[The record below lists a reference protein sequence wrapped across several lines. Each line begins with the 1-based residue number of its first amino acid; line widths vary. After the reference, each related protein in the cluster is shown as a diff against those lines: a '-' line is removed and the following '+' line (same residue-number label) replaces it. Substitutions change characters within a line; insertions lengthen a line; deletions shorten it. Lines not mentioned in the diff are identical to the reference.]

1 MKHVF
6 VIYNF
11 AGIPREELV
20 SLVTGL
26 SEEFTQWAYKIYEEN
41 STDYDVCISILDD
54 NNYPQDYESKSII
67 AISDDS
73 ICHNE
78 APYGSGNDIWKLG
91 SHVDV
96 ILIAGKNPDFT
107 QFSIRTP
114 LFKLNKINYVK
125 LVAALVNQNC

>member
-11 AGIPREELV
+11 ASIQRDEIHNFII
-20 SLVTGL
+20 SL
-26 SEEFTQWAYKIYEEN
+26 SNEFKEWGYKIYEKN
-41 STDYDVCISILDD
+41 NTDYDICISILDD
-54 NNYPQDYESKSII
+54 NDYPQDYESKSII

-78 APYGSGNDIWKLG
+78 APYGSGNDIWKVG
-91 SHVDV
+91 SHVDAI
-96 ILIAGKNPDFT
+96 ILEGKNPEFT

-114 LFKLNKINYVK
+114 LFKLNRINYVK